1 MTEWGCSMGSYKI
14 SKNNSVLIII
24 GTLII
29 SLLINVYSSV
39 MNSRY
44 KLLIGKETYNSARE
58 IKTRN
63 ESVLSL
69 LDQCIKAKSVT
80 NEEMLVLYK
89 NYTVIS
95 DEYNNLWSKYKDYGK
110 EEIISFNKKSK
121 TLDYSTEMP
130 NQVYSRIETL
140 LFEYLSL
147 EMKNHNEKIILEGSV
162 LEDFVA
168 MNNMSQSLNDFY
180 TDFNNT
186 NIKDVDEE
194 KKESI
199 YIKNE
204 YWVDILN
211 GINSVVEPY
220 LNYDYTLKQ

>member
-1 MTEWGCSMGSYKI
+1 MGSYKI

>member
-1 MTEWGCSMGSYKI
+1 MGSYKI
-14 SKNNSVLIII
+14 SKNNSILIII

-121 TLDYSTEMP
+121 TLDYSTEML

-140 LFEYLSL
+140 FFEYLSL
-147 EMKNHNEKIILEGSV
+147 EMKNHNEKIILEGNV
-162 LEDFVA
+162 LEDFIS
-168 MNNMSQSLNDFY
+168 MSNMAQSLNDFY
-180 TDFNNT
+180 TDFNDT
-186 NIKDVDEE
+186 NLKNVDEE
-194 KKESI
+194 KKESV

-220 LNYDYTLKQ
+220 LNYDYTLKK

>member
-1 MTEWGCSMGSYKI
+1 MGSYKI

-29 SLLINVYSSV
+29 SLIINVYSSV

-110 EEIISFNKKSK
+110 EELISFNKKSK

-147 EMKNHNEKIILEGSV
+147 EMKNHNEKIVLEGSV
-162 LEDFVA
+162 LDDFVA

-220 LNYDYTLKQ
+220 LNYDYTLKK

>member
-1 MTEWGCSMGSYKI
+1 MRSYKI
-14 SKNNSVLIII
+14 SKNNSILIII

-44 KLLIGKETYNSARE
+44 KLLIGKETYNRVRE

-63 ESVLSL
+63 ESILSL

-95 DEYNNLWSKYKDYGK
+95 NEYNNLWSKYKDYGK

-130 NQVYSRIETL
+130 NQFYSRIETL
-140 LFEYLSL
+140 LFDYLSL
-147 EMKNHNEKIILEGSV
+147 EMKNHNEKIILEGNV
-162 LEDFVA
+162 LEDFIS

-180 TDFNNT
+180 IDFNNT

-204 YWVDILN
+204 YWVDIIN

-220 LNYDYTLKQ
+220 LNYDYTLEK

>member
-1 MTEWGCSMGSYKI
+1 MGSYKI
-14 SKNNSVLIII
+14 SKNNSILIII

-44 KLLIGKETYNSARE
+44 KLLIGKETYNSVRE

-63 ESVLSL
+63 ESILSL

-95 DEYNNLWSKYKDYGK
+95 NEYNNLWSKYKDYGK

-140 LFEYLSL
+140 LFEHLSL
-147 EMKNHNEKIILEGSV
+147 EMKNHNEKIILEGNI
-162 LEDFVA
+162 LEDFIS

-180 TDFNNT
+180 IDFNNT

-220 LNYDYTLKQ
+220 LNYDYTLEK

>member
-1 MTEWGCSMGSYKI
+1 MGSYKI

-186 NIKDVDEE
+186 DIKDVDEE

-220 LNYDYTLKQ
+220 LNHDYTLKQ

>member
-1 MTEWGCSMGSYKI
+1 MTEWGCSMESYKI
-14 SKNNSVLIII
+14 SKNNSVLMIIV
-24 GTLII
+24 TLII

-162 LEDFVA
+162 LEDFVS

-180 TDFNNT
+180 TDFNNI

>member
-1 MTEWGCSMGSYKI
+1 MRSYKI
-14 SKNNSVLIII
+14 SKNNSILIII

-44 KLLIGKETYNSARE
+44 KLLIGKETYNSVRE

-63 ESVLSL
+63 ESILSL

-95 DEYNNLWSKYKDYGK
+95 NEYNNLWSKYKDYGK

-147 EMKNHNEKIILEGSV
+147 EMKNHNEKIILEENI
-162 LEDFVA
+162 LEDFIA

-220 LNYDYTLKQ
+220 LNYDYTLKK

>member
-1 MTEWGCSMGSYKI
+1 MESYKI
-14 SKNNSVLIII
+14 SKNNSVLMIIV
-24 GTLII
+24 TLII

-162 LEDFVA
+162 LEDFVS

-180 TDFNNT
+180 TDFNNI

>member
-24 GTLII
+24 GILIV

-44 KLLIGKETYNSARE
+44 KLLIGKETYNSVKE

-63 ESVLSL
+63 ESILSL

-110 EEIISFNKKSK
+110 EEIISINKKSK

-130 NQVYSRIETL
+130 NQVYSRIESL

-147 EMKNHNEKIILEGSV
+147 EMKNHNEKIILEGNV
-162 LEDFVA
+162 LEDFIS

-180 TDFNNT
+180 KDFNDTKLKN
-186 NIKDVDEE
+186 VDEE
-194 KKESI
+194 KKEGI
-199 YIKNE
+199 YIKKE

-220 LNYDYTLKQ
+220 LNYDYTSKK

>member
-1 MTEWGCSMGSYKI
+1 MRSYKI
-14 SKNNSVLIII
+14 SKNNSILIII

-44 KLLIGKETYNSARE
+44 KLLIGKETYNSVRE

-63 ESVLSL
+63 ESILSL

-95 DEYNNLWSKYKDYGK
+95 NEYNNLWSKYKDYGK

-147 EMKNHNEKIILEGSV
+147 EMKNHNEKIILEGNV
-162 LEDFVA
+162 IEDFIS

-180 TDFNNT
+180 IDFNNT

-211 GINSVVEPY
+211 DINSVVEPY
-220 LNYDYTLKQ
+220 LNYDYTLEK

>member
-95 DEYNNLWSKYKDYGK
+95 NEYNNLWSKYKDYGK

-220 LNYDYTLKQ
+220 LNYDYTLKK

>member
-1 MTEWGCSMGSYKI
+1 MGSYKI

-24 GTLII
+24 GILIV

-44 KLLIGKETYNSARE
+44 KLLIGKETYNSVKE

-63 ESVLSL
+63 ESILSL

-110 EEIISFNKKSK
+110 EEIISINKKSK

-130 NQVYSRIETL
+130 NQVYSRIESL

-147 EMKNHNEKIILEGSV
+147 EMKNHNEKIILEGNV
-162 LEDFVA
+162 LEDFIS

-180 TDFNNT
+180 KDFNDTKLKN
-186 NIKDVDEE
+186 VDEE
-194 KKESI
+194 KKEGI
-199 YIKNE
+199 YIKKE

-220 LNYDYTLKQ
+220 LNYDYTSKK

>member
-1 MTEWGCSMGSYKI
+1 MRSYKI
-14 SKNNSVLIII
+14 SKNNSILIII

-44 KLLIGKETYNSARE
+44 KLLIGKETYNSVRE

-63 ESVLSL
+63 ESILSL

-95 DEYNNLWSKYKDYGK
+95 NEYNNLWSKYKDYGK

-147 EMKNHNEKIILEGSV
+147 EMKNHNEKIILEGNV
-162 LEDFVA
+162 IEDFIS

-180 TDFNNT
+180 IDFNNT

-220 LNYDYTLKQ
+220 LNYDYTLEK

>member
-1 MTEWGCSMGSYKI
+1 MGSYKI

-24 GTLII
+24 GILIV

-44 KLLIGKETYNSARE
+44 KLLIGKETYNSVKE

-63 ESVLSL
+63 ESILSL
-69 LDQCIKAKSVT
+69 LDQCIKAKSVP

-110 EEIISFNKKSK
+110 EEIISINKKSK

-130 NQVYSRIETL
+130 NQVYSRIESL

-147 EMKNHNEKIILEGSV
+147 EMKNHNEKIILEGNV
-162 LEDFVA
+162 LEDFIS

-180 TDFNNT
+180 KDFNDTKLKN
-186 NIKDVDEE
+186 VDEE
-194 KKESI
+194 KKEGI
-199 YIKNE
+199 YIKKE

-220 LNYDYTLKQ
+220 LNYDYTSKK

>member
-1 MTEWGCSMGSYKI
+1 MGSYKI

-29 SLLINVYSSV
+29 SLIINVYSSV

-110 EEIISFNKKSK
+110 EELISFNKKSK

-147 EMKNHNEKIILEGSV
+147 EMKNHNEKIVLEGSV
-162 LEDFVA
+162 LDDFVA

-220 LNYDYTLKQ
+220 LNYDYNLKK

>member
-1 MTEWGCSMGSYKI
+1 MRSYKI
-14 SKNNSVLIII
+14 SKNNSILIII

-44 KLLIGKETYNSARE
+44 KLLIGKETYNSVRE

-63 ESVLSL
+63 ESILSL

-95 DEYNNLWSKYKDYGK
+95 NEYNNLWSKYKDYGK

-147 EMKNHNEKIILEGSV
+147 EMKNHNEKIILEGNV
-162 LEDFVA
+162 LEDFIS

-180 TDFNNT
+180 IDFNNT

-220 LNYDYTLKQ
+220 LNYDYTLEK

>member
-1 MTEWGCSMGSYKI
+1 MRSYKI
-14 SKNNSVLIII
+14 SKNNSILIII

-44 KLLIGKETYNSARE
+44 KLLIGKETYNSVRE

-63 ESVLSL
+63 ESILSL

-95 DEYNNLWSKYKDYGK
+95 NEYNNLWSKYKDYGK

-147 EMKNHNEKIILEGSV
+147 EMKNHNEKIILEENI
-162 LEDFVA
+162 LEDFIA

-220 LNYDYTLKQ
+220 LNYDYTLEK

>member
-1 MTEWGCSMGSYKI
+1 MGSYKI

-95 DEYNNLWSKYKDYGK
+95 NEYNNLWSKYKDYGK

-121 TLDYSTEMP
+121 TLDYSTDMP

-147 EMKNHNEKIILEGSV
+147 EMKNHNEKIILEENI
-162 LEDFVA
+162 LEDFIA

-220 LNYDYTLKQ
+220 LNYDYTLKK

>member
-186 NIKDVDEE
+186 DIKDVDEE

>member
-1 MTEWGCSMGSYKI
+1 MGSYKI

-186 NIKDVDEE
+186 DIKDVDEE

>member
-1 MTEWGCSMGSYKI
+1 MGSYKI

-110 EEIISFNKKSK
+110 EELISFNKKSK

-147 EMKNHNEKIILEGSV
+147 EMKNHNEKIVLEGSV
-162 LEDFVA
+162 LDDFVA

-220 LNYDYTLKQ
+220 LNYDYTLKK

>member
-1 MTEWGCSMGSYKI
+1 MRSYKI
-14 SKNNSVLIII
+14 SKNNSILIII

-44 KLLIGKETYNSARE
+44 KLLIGKETYNSVRE

-63 ESVLSL
+63 ESILSL

-95 DEYNNLWSKYKDYGK
+95 NEYNNLWSKYKDYGK

-147 EMKNHNEKIILEGSV
+147 EMKNHNEKIILEGNV
-162 LEDFVA
+162 LEDFIY

-180 TDFNNT
+180 IDFNNT

-220 LNYDYTLKQ
+220 LNYDYTLEK

>member
-14 SKNNSVLIII
+14 SKNNSILIII

-121 TLDYSTEMP
+121 TLDYSTEML

-140 LFEYLSL
+140 FFEYLSL
-147 EMKNHNEKIILEGSV
+147 EMKNHNEKIILEGNV
-162 LEDFVA
+162 LDDFIS
-168 MNNMSQSLNDFY
+168 MSNMAQSLNDFY
-180 TDFNNT
+180 TEFNDT
-186 NIKDVDEE
+186 NLKNVDEE
-194 KKESI
+194 KKESV

-220 LNYDYTLKQ
+220 LNYDYTLKK